1 MTSIKGKDMITVSPA
16 AATQIQVAVQQSNA
30 EGLALRL
37 AVQKKSNDSFHYI
50 MGFDDKRAEDD
61 LELESE
67 GIKLVISAE
76 SQKLAAGL
84 KLDYVDLEGKME
96 FVFLNPNDPAYS
108 PPVEA

>member
-1 MTSIKGKDMITVSPA
+1 MITVSPA
-16 AATQIQVAVQQSNA
+16 AAIQILSAAQQSKA

-37 AVQKKSNDSFHYI
+37 AVQQKSDNSFHYL
-50 MGFDDKRAEDD
+50 MGFDDQRAEDD

-67 GIKLVISAE
+67 GIQLVINAE
-76 SQKLAAGL
+76 SQKLSAGL
-84 KLDYVDLEGKME
+84 KLDYVELEGKME